1 MVVVVVVVVVVIV
14 VVVVVVVNIKRGNIM
29 ANTFIKTC
37 VSFATLRQTRTRN
50 TISFLGRRNIR
61 GQSVTRPV
69 EPL

>member
-1 MVVVVVVVVVVIV
+1 M
-14 VVVVVVVNIKRGNIM
+14 VVVVVVVNIKRGN
-29 ANTFIKTC
+29 NTFIKTC
-37 VSFATLRQTRTRN
+37 VSFAFLRQTRTRN